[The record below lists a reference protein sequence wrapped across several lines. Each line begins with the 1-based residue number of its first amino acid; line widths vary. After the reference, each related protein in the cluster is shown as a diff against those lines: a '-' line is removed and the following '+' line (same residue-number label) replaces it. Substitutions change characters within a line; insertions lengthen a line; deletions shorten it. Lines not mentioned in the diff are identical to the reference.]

1 VKAGVDL
8 ANWAALNVSAFRAVA
23 GHSHHCGSRAYCDLV
38 WWASSD
44 GTQEGRRD
52 RQGGGQ
58 AITVV
63 TALATPREFVD
74 AIDAVGTA
82 KANESVVLTA
92 KITDT
97 VSALNFT
104 DGQKVATGTVIAE
117 MTSGEQ
123 SADIAAERASL
134 SEAQKQFE
142 RISGLSA
149 RGNATRAQLDA
160 AVAARDSATARVRAL
175 EARLSDRLIKTPFAG
190 VLGLRQV
197 SVGTLVRPGDVITT
211 LDDISI
217 IKLDFT
223 VPETFMSALAAGMTV
238 KAKAAAYPGRTFEGK
253 VAAIDTR
260 VDPLTRAVSVR
271 AELPNPDDRLKPGM
285 LLSVSLLNNQRSSLS
300 VPESA
305 LVPVQDKKFVFIVS
319 QEEKAERREVTIG
332 ARVPGF
338 VEIKSGLEEGER
350 VIVEGLLRVRPGIS
364 VQVQPPEAAADE
376 SSSPRT

>member
-1 VKAGVDL
+1 MLKRFARLPVIAAVIGG
-8 ANWAALNVSAFRAVA
+8 AALIATFI
-23 GHSHHCGSRAYCDLV
+23 
-38 WWASSD
+38 WWTSSS
-44 GTQEGRRD
+44 GAPEGGD
-52 RQGGGQ
+52 QGGRQGGGGQ
-58 AITVV
+58 AVTVV
-63 TALATPREFVD
+63 TAPVQPRDFVD
-74 AIDAVGTA
+74 VIDAVGTA

-92 KITDT
+92 KVTDT

-104 DGQKVATGTVIAE
+104 DGQKVAAGTVIAE

-134 SEAQKQFE
+134 AEAQKQFE

-160 AVAARDSATARVRAL
+160 AVSARDSATARVRAL
-175 EARLSDRLIKTPFAG
+175 ESRLTDRLIKTPFAG

-197 SVGTLVRPGDVITT
+197 SVGTLVRPGEVITT

-238 KAKAAAYPGRTFEGK
+238 KAQAAAYPARSFEGK

-271 AELPNPDDRLKPGM
+271 AELPNPDDSLKPGM
-285 LLSVSLLNNQRSSLS
+285 LLSVSLLKDQRNSLA
-300 VPESA
+300 VPETA
-305 LVPVQDKKFVFIVS
+305 LVPLQDKQFVFVVS
-319 QEEKAERREVTIG
+319 SEEKAERREVTIG
-332 ARVPGF
+332 ARIPGF
-338 VEIKSGLEEGER
+338 VEIRTGLEESEQ
-350 VIVEGLLRVRPGIS
+350 VIVEGLLRVRPGIA
-364 VQVQPPEAAADE
+364 VRVEPPRAASDE
-376 SSSPRT
+376 SGRPQT

>member
-1 VKAGVDL
+1 MFQRFARLPIIVAILG
-8 ANWAALNVSAFRAVA
+8 AALLASFI
-23 GHSHHCGSRAYCDLV
+23 
-38 WWASSD
+38 WWPSSD
-44 GTQEGRRD
+44 GANEGSREG

-58 AITVV
+58 AVTVV
-63 TALATPREFVD
+63 TASAASRDFVD
-74 AIDAVGTA
+74 SIDAVGTA

-92 KITDT
+92 KVADT
-97 VSALNFT
+97 VSSLNFT
-104 DGQKVATGTVIAE
+104 DGQKVAAGAVIAE

-134 SEAQKQFE
+134 AEAEKQYE

-175 EARLSDRLIKTPFAG
+175 EARLTDRLIKTPFAG

-238 KAKAAAYPGRTFEGK
+238 KTQAAAYPGRTFDGK

-271 AELPNPDDRLKPGM
+271 AELPNPDDSLKPGM
-285 LLSVSLLNNQRSSLS
+285 LLSVSLLNNQRNSLA
-300 VPESA
+300 VPEAA
-305 LVPVQDKKFVFIVS
+305 LVPLQDKQFVFVVS

-338 VEIKSGLEEGER
+338 VEIKTGLQEGDQ
-350 VIVEGLLRVRPGIS
+350 VIIEGLLRVRPGIP
-364 VQVQPPEAAADE
+364 VRIEPPKAAFEE
-376 SSSPRT
+376 SGRPRT